1 MVHAQSAGL
10 STSSEGDIR
19 FSMDTAIFALFD
31 SDSQVVEVYFQVDV
45 GELAESMEG
54 EASFQTLVEL
64 FDASGETLLDDRE
77 WISEVE
83 YTPDRQ
89 AVNIT
94 LFALAPGEEY
104 TLRATVTDR
113 ENGLNGTAERA
124 VVAPETLVISELELA
139 SALVTAREGSTSPLL
154 KGSVIVFPAADG
166 HFALPSETR
175 AYVYAELY
183 VPGDTISL
191 RSSFLNASGEAI
203 YQRPWHRLAV
213 PDGAPAV
220 GFFDSLDVSGA
231 RTSGLHYIEM
241 ALATGDGD
249 TLVRRKPIMLSRID
263 LVAGSGDGSAAAAI
277 PDTGEVYIEQLKLVL
292 TPAQISLLE
301 RLDSEEAMREFYVN
315 YWMGR
320 VEERVAFEARCEDS
334 ESYATPF
341 REGYETDRGRVHIIY
356 GPPDD
361 VESVILETDVHPH
374 EIWKY
379 YVGGGETFV
388 FLDRDG
394 SGSFEQIYSTVD
406 GELSYENWQEM
417 LMPVGARSGGW

>member
-10 STSSEGDIR
+10 ATSSEGDIR
-19 FSMDTAIFALFD
+19 FSMDSALFALYE
-31 SDSQVVEVYFQVDV
+31 SDSLVAEVYFQVDV
-45 GELAESMEG
+45 GELAESVDG
-54 EASFQTLVEL
+54 GASFQTLVEL
-64 FDASGETLLDDRE
+64 FDASGEVLLDTRE

-83 YTPDRQ
+83 YAPDRQ

-94 LFALAPGEEY
+94 LFAVAPGEEY
-104 TLRATVTDR
+104 TLHATVTDR
-113 ENGLNGTAERA
+113 ENGLTGTADRA
-124 VVAPETLVISELELA
+124 VVAPETLVISELELV

-166 HFALPSETR
+166 HFVLPSETR

-183 VPGDTISL
+183 VPGDTISI
-191 RSSFLNASGEAI
+191 RSSFLNASGEAL
-203 YQRPWHRLAV
+203 YQRPWQRLAV
-213 PDGAPAV
+213 PEGATAI

-249 TLVRRKPIMLSRID
+249 TLVRRKPVMLSRVD
-263 LVAGSGDGSAAAAI
+263 LVAGSGAGSTAAASA
-277 PDTGEVYIEQLKLVL
+277 DTGEVYIEQLKLVL
-292 TPAQISLLE
+292 TPAQLSFVE
-301 RLDSEEAMREFYVN
+301 RLDSEEAVREFYVN
-315 YWMGR
+315 FWMGR
-320 VEERVAFEARCEDS
+320 VEERVAFEERCEAS

-361 VESVILETDVHPH
+361 VESVTLETDVYPH
-374 EIWKY
+374 EVWKY
-379 YVGGGETFV
+379 YVGGEETFV

-394 SGSFEQIYSTVD
+394 SSSFEQIYSTVD

-417 LMPVGARSGGW
+417 LMPVGASGGW